1 MVIRGAVPGGGW
13 STEGRY
19 WGVVNKGAILGGGGQ
34 QRGGIGGGDGVV
46 NRGAVL
52 GGGAVLLVPC
62 PLLADHE
69 THSLFLILIMK
80 LNPFLISY
88 KIYVVF
94 VLTL

>member
-1 MVIRGAVPGGGW
+1 MIQSSV
-13 STEGRY
+13 
-19 WGVVNKGAILGGGGQ
+19 LGGGGQ
-34 QRGGIGGGDGVV
+34 QRGGI
-46 NRGAVL
+46 